1 MNSTEYV
8 PEYAVWELTLQCNM
22 KCLHCGSSAS
32 KARTNE
38 LSVEECLPIAD
49 DLLRLGC
56 RQITFIGGEVFLY
69 KGWAEVARRMSDGG
83 AKTNIITNAFL
94 FGDEQIAGIREAK
107 LCNIGISLDGMEKNH
122 DRMRRKGSFQKVL
135 AAFERLNREN
145 IPIAVVTSLLDFN
158 ADDLDEM
165 YELLVANGV
174 GIWQIQIVT
183 SMGNMAEN
191 KGYLLAPEKVGKIT
205 AFICQKHRMG
215 SMQVIAGDNI
225 GYFDESEVYIRS
237 RPGTIAVWGG
247 CKAGIRVVGIDSV
260 GNVKGCESIYSE
272 KFIEGNLRH
281 ETLEEIWNK
290 EGNFA
295 YNRNFDVSMLTGA
308 CAGCDKGHICR
319 GGCRGSSYFNSGS
332 LFESRYCSYPGRP
345 GCCTVRAQGGDCYS
359 REEAPEGH

>member
-1 MNSTEYV
+1 
-8 PEYAVWELTLQCNM
+8 
-22 KCLHCGSSAS
+22 
-32 KARTNE
+32 
-38 LSVEECLPIAD
+38 
-49 DLLRLGC
+49 
-56 RQITFIGGEVFLY
+56 
-69 KGWAEVARRMSDGG
+69 
-83 AKTNIITNAFL
+83 
-94 FGDEQIAGIREAK
+94 
-107 LCNIGISLDGMEKNH
+107 
-122 DRMRRKGSFQKVL
+122 
-135 AAFERLNREN
+135 
-145 IPIAVVTSLLDFN
+145 
-158 ADDLDEM
+158 M

-272 KFIEGNLRH
+272 NSSR
-281 ETLEEIWNK
+281 ETCAMRPSKRYGKRKATSLTTETSMSACSPEPAPDVTRDT
-290 EGNFA
+290 FA
-295 YNRNFDVSMLTGA
+295 EVVAGA
-308 CAGCDKGHICR
+308 
-319 GGCRGSSYFNSGS
+319 SSYFNSGS

-345 GCCTVRAQGGDCYS
+345 GCCTVRAQGGDCFS